1 MAKKTEIAN
10 ILKIDT
16 LFEKNDWTSR
26 EEYEDVYN
34 RFCQLSRS
42 FNEDE
47 VDLILEL
54 SQRYLWI
61 SYNDYN
67 SKLRKLLKNLKIEHL
82 EDVNKIY
89 AFPIIKPCDED
100 KNKSGHN
107 VMYMLSGLKASLIEY
122 DDINYEQR
130 NKFNSFEREFFSLES
145 NEIIVLV
152 DDYVGTGSTLNE
164 TIDEIKRQNNEI
176 TNKNFVVLSIAMQN
190 ETHKNLENIGIKCC
204 VSVIIKKG
212 ITEYYT
218 GEQLIEKVEVM
229 KKIENYI
236 PKIKGY
242 RMGYKK
248 SESLI
253 TLIKT
258 PNNTFPIFWKNFTK
272 RNIEFKAPFS
282 RF

>member
-10 ILKIDT
+10 ILKIDN
-16 LFEKNDWTSR
+16 LFEKKDWTSR

-42 FNEDE
+42 FNDDE

-107 VMYMLSGLKASLIEY
+107 VMYMLSGLKTSLIEY

-130 NKFNSFEREFFSLES
+130 NKFNSFERDFFSLES

-204 VSVIIKKG
+204 VSDIIKKG

-218 GEQLIEKVEVM
+218 GEQLIEKIEVM
-229 KKIENYI
+229 NKIENYI

-272 RNIEFKAPFS
+272 HNIEFKAPFS